1 MTAAENT
8 VQASKEV
15 SELKLRVQDLGDE
28 NRLLIEILNS
38 NGVQFMDRL
47 EAHRHKRE
55 FKRYCGEH
63 PLGITAT
70 AEKIQSAAP
79 VLRNIAWCDGS
90 VLRAG
95 LIAKCFFVAFKELTR
110 TAELRWRFGGR
121 LSARRDNATPFQHG
135 DGVTSLAVPGDDQ
148 LASGS
153 IFRSIKT
160 WDNLDRGSAQ
170 PRHRLTLRENQAQGR
185 GGPKPTCLAVLGSG
199 RGERQA
205 TAERS
210 CSLKKGHLGACSV
223 RRNRYRSLPLP
234 VCGVNAP

>member
-8 VQASKEV
+8 VQASEKEM
-15 SELKLRVQDLGDE
+15 SELKLRVKDLGDE

-55 FKRYCGEH
+55 FKRYCGKH
-63 PLGITAT
+63 PLGTTAT
-70 AEKIQSAAP
+70 AAEIQSASPA
-79 VLRNIAWCDGS
+79 VRNIAWCNGS

-110 TAELRWRFGGR
+110 TAKLRWRFGGR

-135 DGVTSLAVPGDDQ
+135 DGVTSLAVLGDDR
-148 LASGS
+148 LVSGS
-153 IFRSIKT
+153 IFRSVKT
-160 WDNLDRGSAQ
+160 WDDLARGSAQ
-170 PRHRLTLRENQAQGR
+170 PRYRATLRENQANHT
-185 GGPKPTCLAVLGSG
+185 GGTCLAMLDSG
-199 RGERQA
+199 RGDRQA

-210 CSLKKGHLGACSV
+210 C
-223 RRNRYRSLPLP
+223 
-234 VCGVNAP
+234 